1 MRRWTTFLAGV
12 AAGALLLYAVLNF
25 HVIHARDGLHLVAK
39 TDARLAG
46 TYVDIREFGPR
57 QWLDNPDVL
66 LALQQADRADLI
78 GMAAEDAVNNGLR
91 KILRPNESS
100 R

>member
-12 AAGALLLYAVLNF
+12 AAGALLLYCVLHF
-25 HVIHARDGLHLVAK
+25 HVVNTSDGLHLVPK
-39 TDARLAG
+39 TEARLAG

-57 QWLDNPDVL
+57 QWLEHPDVL
-66 LALQQADRADLI
+66 LALQRAERTDLI

-91 KILRPNESS
+91 RWLETSPPAP
-100 R
+100 